1 VIKDPYENINKKTHK
16 IQINPGIKY
25 KSTSQNEVFET
36 RLNII
41 DAKQLNDLN
50 KFIKLPDSLLGNID
64 CDYEDK
70 DFIKAKFAPY
80 QLKQRYKVK
89 QEEEFEFSDD
99 DEDALMLA

>member
-1 VIKDPYENINKKTHK
+1 M
-16 IQINPGIKY
+16 
-25 KSTSQNEVFET
+25 FET

-64 CDYEDK
+64 GDYADK
-70 DFIKAKFAPY
+70 DFIKPKFAPY
-80 QLKQRYKVK
+80 QLKQRYQVK